1 MSETTFEKRL
11 GELETPFEQRIA
23 ELVASAESVVDQ
35 CLIPVPTGPLVFLSA
50 ACSAL
55 ENDETDARYDSEE
68 EEHPI
73 WALASVC
80 EDVEWG
86 FWPEHEYGSRQAIAD
101 PGRIQQ
107 LADAL
112 AEYRKAIGEGASA

>member
-11 GELETPFEQRIA
+11 GELETIFEQRIA
-23 ELVASAESVVDQ
+23 ELVAAAESVVDQ

-55 ENDETDARYDSEE
+55 ENDETDARYDSEDD
-68 EEHPI
+68 PI
-73 WALASVC
+73 WALLSAC
-80 EDVEWG
+80 QDVDWS

-101 PGRIQQ
+101 PGRVQE

-112 AEYRKAIGEGASA
+112 EEYRKATTNE